1 MEYIMSRRNTIS
13 GCYLSKSAYGNLR
26 AALFHIF
33 RLHNRLGFPDAFRL
47 ELGNLYR
54 GFSGSC
60 LDKILPLLH
69 LINPMLMLTME
80 HLWLFSIDREKRKAK
95 PQ

>member
-1 MEYIMSRRNTIS
+1 MSRRNAFN
-13 GCYLSKSAYGNLR
+13 GRYLLKSAYGNLR

-33 RLHNRLGFPDAFRL
+33 RLHNRLGFPDAFCL

-54 GFSGSC
+54 GFFRQLSRQNP
-60 LDKILPLLH
+60 PLLH
-69 LINPMLMLTME
+69 LINPMLMLAME
-80 HLWLFSIDREKRKAK
+80 HLWLFSINREKRKAK